1 MKVQS
6 KFLNGDVRVTSI
18 KPNGDSIRVEGTIKE
33 LYPIEVE
40 LSATDLIEILQVSFR
55 PELWLHSAKLLA
67 GGILQPGK
75 SRQQPQP

>member
-40 LSATDLIEILQVSFR
+40 LSAADLIEILQVSFR
-55 PELWLHSAKLLA
+55 PELWVHSAKLLA
-67 GGILQPGK
+67 GGLLQSDKRDRLP
-75 SRQQPQP
+75 P